1 MDYFKTIRIY
11 ENLPIFA
18 YFFKRQDN
26 FSCLLKNPTFSKI
39 ILRTKHV
46 LHTFK
51 LRTLYTRL
59 YLFVV
64 YILFAPVISTSIH
77 QCVKN
82 SPDIKVLEKVIET
95 GTFNVD
101 FTSQ

>member
-1 MDYFKTIRIY
+1 MDDFKMICIY

-18 YFFKRQDN
+18 YFFKRRED
-26 FSCLLKNPTFSKI
+26 FSHLLKNPPFSNI
-39 ILRTKHV
+39 FPRTKHI
-46 LHTFK
+46 LNTFK
-51 LRTLYTRL
+51 LRTLYARL

-77 QCVKN
+77 RCVN
-82 SPDIKVLEKVIET
+82 NFSDIKVLMKVSET
-95 GTFNVD
+95 ETFNVD